1 MNELMKILGQTG
13 QAVTF
18 DQIKISI
25 ASPEQ
30 IRSWSYGEIKKPETI
45 NYRTFKPERDGLFC
59 ARIFGPIKDYEC
71 LCGKYKRMKFRGIIC
86 EKCGVEV
93 TLAKVRRERMGHIE
107 LASPVAHIWFMKSLP
122 SRVGLMVDMSLK
134 ELEKVLYFE
143 SYVVLEPGL
152 TDLKLHQLLN
162 EDQYQAKMDEFGED
176 AFSVGIGAEAVKG
189 MLSGIDL
196 TKEAARLR
204 AEL

>member
-13 QAVTF
+13 QVATF
-18 DQIKISI
+18 DQIRINI

-86 EKCGVEV
+86 EKCG
-93 TLAKVRRERMGHIE
+93 RGH
-107 LASPVAHIWFMKSLP
+107 A
-122 SRVGLMVDMSLK
+122 GQ
-134 ELEKVLYFE
+134 
-143 SYVVLEPGL
+143 G
-152 TDLKLHQLLN
+152 
-162 EDQYQAKMDEFGED
+162 
-176 AFSVGIGAEAVKG
+176 
-189 MLSGIDL
+189 
-196 TKEAARLR
+196 AARTDGPHR
-204 AEL
+204 ARLAGGAYLVPQVIAQPHRPDGRPDAEGA